1 MPLGFGYF
9 YKFVIFYFLFLKKA
23 ENNRLK
29 KASLLKF
36 CNIAFLFLLKQGR
49 SGRTTNKLT
58 WSRLIVIY
66 RMI

>member
-29 KASLLKF
+29 KPV
-36 CNIAFLFLLKQGR
+36 C
-49 SGRTTNKLT
+49 
-58 WSRLIVIY
+58 
-66 RMI
+66 